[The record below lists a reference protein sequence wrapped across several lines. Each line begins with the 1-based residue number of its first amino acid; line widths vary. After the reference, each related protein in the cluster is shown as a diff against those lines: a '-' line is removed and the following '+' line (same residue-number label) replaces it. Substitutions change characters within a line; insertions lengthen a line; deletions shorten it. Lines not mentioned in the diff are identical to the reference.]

1 MARVKRAVNAHKKRR
16 AILEAASGYRGQ
28 RSRLYRKAKEQVTH
42 SLVYNYND
50 RKKRKGDFRQLWIQ
64 RINAAARQNGMTYN
78 RLIQGLKAANV
89 EVDRKILAELAVN
102 DANAFAALVEVAQK
116 ALPSDVNAPKA
127 ASARADGRVEPTGP
141 AGLRPAGPCVR
152 RVRGAPYPVAPRG
165 PRSPVRRRR
174 TVTRTESR
182 SDMGTP
188 ELISPRSP
196 RVTAA
201 RRLARRAFRGK
212 ERRFIAEGPQA
223 VREAAAHRGRDG
235 EPTLV
240 ELFTTVEAAE
250 RYADIVDAA
259 RAAGARV
266 HHAAA
271 AVLAEVS
278 QTVTPQGLLGVCRFL
293 DSPFEESSRARPT
306 LVAVLAHVRDPGNA
320 GTVLRCADAAGADAV
335 VLTDASVD
343 LYNPKSV
350 RASVGSLFHLP
361 VAVGV
366 PVEQAVQGCATP
378 ACASSPPTARATT
391 TSTTNST
398 RAPWAAP
405 PPGSSA
411 TRPGACRRRP
421 GRSPT
426 RSCASRSTERPRA

>member
-1 MARVKRAVNAHKKRR
+1 
-16 AILEAASGYRGQ
+16 
-28 RSRLYRKAKEQVTH
+28 
-42 SLVYNYND
+42 
-50 RKKRKGDFRQLWIQ
+50 
-64 RINAAARQNGMTYN
+64 
-78 RLIQGLKAANV
+78 
-89 EVDRKILAELAVN
+89 
-102 DANAFAALVEVAQK
+102 
-116 ALPSDVNAPKA
+116 
-127 ASARADGRVEPTGP
+127 
-141 AGLRPAGPCVR
+141 
-152 RVRGAPYPVAPRG
+152 
-165 PRSPVRRRR
+165 
-174 TVTRTESR
+174 
-182 SDMGTP
+182 MGTP

-201 RRLARRAFRGK
+201 RRLAKRAFRGK

-223 VREAAAHRGRDG
+223 VREAVLHRGDGG

-259 RAAGARV
+259 RATGARV
-266 HHAAA
+266 HLAPD

-293 DSPFEESSRARPT
+293 DSPFEEILRARPR

-366 PVEQAVQGCATP
+366 PVEQAVRGLRDAGVRILAADGAGENDLDDELDAGTMGG
-378 ACASSPPTARATT
+378 PTAWIFGNEAWGLPAE
-391 TSTTNST
+391 T
-398 RAPWAAP
+398 RALADAVVRVPIHGKAESLNLATAAAVCLYA
-405 PPGSSA
+405 SA
-411 TRPGACRRRP
+411 
-421 GRSPT
+421 
-426 RSCASRSTERPRA
+426 RAQRVRGTC